1 MDNKL
6 KIMTPSTTAYQK
18 RNLENIVITELAYLR
33 ESEDRLQRLYT
44 RLGKKPHL
52 RDEFMSELAEL
63 QMRADR
69 VDALIDPMPFRNSTA
84 AYNGQGGLIA

>member
-18 RNLENIVITELAYLR
+18 RTLENIVITELVYLR

-44 RLGKKPHL
+44 HLGKKPHL

-69 VDALIDPMPFRNSTA
+69 VDALIDPMPLRCSTA
-84 AYNGQGGLIA
+84 AYNGQGGLVA